1 MTTDAVDE
9 LGHLHERMPVVLEP
23 ADWPVWLGEQEGNAA
38 GLLRPSGAGFRV
50 GTVST
55 RVNPVKNDGPEL
67 AEPLQAGTGTV
78 GTVLHPT

>member
-50 GTVST
+50 WPVST
-55 RVNPVKNDGPEL
+55 RVNSVKNNGPEL
-67 AEPLQAGTGTV
+67 AEPVEAGTV
-78 GTVLHPT
+78 VVHPE